1 MCMINSILILG
12 GHIQALGLARQC
24 KAKGL
29 YVVVLT
35 DDKCSVARWS
45 CAVDKTYFYRT
56 NDELMQKLHTL
67 ASKESL
73 LFPTSDDYID
83 FIVAYRNELE
93 DLYMIALPDNEIV
106 ALFADKRLTYQFA
119 EKHKIDHPASQYP
132 NSWANVGE
140 IADKITYPCV
150 VKPAVMYSFH
160 KQFGKKAFLCKDK
173 EDLLARC
180 RTIEQG
186 DFPIDKLVIQE
197 FLDGG
202 AKNLYSF
209 GTFAVNGES
218 MVDIQVNR
226 LRQNPMTFGNSTTY
240 CVTCDVPEITE
251 AAKRILALTHY
262 TGMGEVEFMYDKGEY
277 KFLEINT
284 RAWKWHTISNQRG
297 FSFIGAWIDTLNG
310 KPSDAIDRNTNV
322 AWMEHLTDS
331 AVSLKEIIHRR
342 IGVGEWLRTRWH
354 EHERAVWSWRD
365 PLPAIMYLMLSP
377 ILYIKRY

>member
-1 MCMINSILILG
+1 MINSILILG

-24 KAKGL
+24 KVKGL
-29 YVVVLT
+29 HVAVLT

-45 CAVDKTYFYRT
+45 CAVDKAYFYHT
-56 NDELMQKLHTL
+56 SDELMQILQQL
-67 ASKESL
+67 ASKECL

-83 FIVAYRNELE
+83 FIVAYREKLE
-93 DLYMIALPDNEIV
+93 KMYTIALPDNETV

-119 EKHKIDHPASQYP
+119 EKHKIVHPASQYP
-132 NSWANVGE
+132 NSLADVE
-140 IADKITYPCV
+140 TIADKISYPCV

-173 EDLLARC
+173 ENLLVRC

-209 GTFAVNGES
+209 GTFAVDGES

-297 FSFIGAWIDTLNG
+297 FSFIGAWIDVLNG
-310 KPSDAIDRNTNV
+310 KLINPINRKKNV
-322 AWMEHLTDS
+322 AWMEHLTDTV
-331 AVSLKEIIHRR
+331 VSLKEILHGRMR
-342 IGVGEWLRTRWH
+342 VGEWLCTRWH
-354 EHERAVWSWRD
+354 RHERAVWSWRD
-365 PLPAIMYLMLSP
+365 PLPAIMYVMLSP

>member
-1 MCMINSILILG
+1 MKNSILILG

-29 YVVVLT
+29 QVAVLT

-45 CAVDKTYFYRT
+45 WAVDKAYFYRT
-56 NDELMQKLHTL
+56 NDELVQILQQL
-67 ASKESL
+67 ASKECL

-83 FIVAYRNELE
+83 FIVAYREKLE
-93 DLYMIALPDNEIV
+93 EMYTIALPDNETV

-119 EKHKIDHPASQYP
+119 EKNKIAHPASQYP
-132 NSWANVGE
+132 NSLADVE
-140 IADKITYPCV
+140 AIADKISYPCV
-150 VKPAVMYSFH
+150 IKPAVMYSFH

-240 CVTCDVPEITE
+240 CVTCDVSEITE

-297 FSFIGAWIDTLNG
+297 FSFIGAWIDALNG
-310 KPSDAIDRNTNV
+310 KLIDPIDRKTNV
-322 AWMEHLTDS
+322 AWMEHLTDT
-331 AVSLKEIIHRR
+331 AVSLKEILHGRMR
-342 IGVGEWLRTRWH
+342 VGEWLRTRWH
-354 EHERAVWSWRD
+354 RHERAVWSWRD
-365 PLPAIMYLMLSP
+365 PLPAIMYVILSP

>member
-1 MCMINSILILG
+1 MINSILILG

-29 YVVVLT
+29 HVAVLT

-45 CAVDKTYFYRT
+45 WAVDKAYFYHT
-56 NDELMQKLHTL
+56 NDELVQILQQL
-67 ASKESL
+67 ASKECL
-73 LFPTSDDYID
+73 LFPTSDDYIN
-83 FIVAYRNELE
+83 FIVAYREKLE
-93 DLYMIALPDNEIV
+93 KMYTIALPDNEIV

-119 EKHKIDHPASQYP
+119 EKHKIVHPASQYP
-132 NSWANVGE
+132 NSLADVKT
-140 IADKITYPCV
+140 IADTISYPCV

-173 EDLLARC
+173 ENLLVRC

-209 GTFAVNGES
+209 GTFAVDGES

-262 TGMGEVEFMYDKGEY
+262 TGMGEVEFMYDKGEC

-297 FSFIGAWIDTLNG
+297 FSFIGAWIDVLNG
-310 KPSDAIDRNTNV
+310 KLINPINRKKNV
-322 AWMEHLTDS
+322 AWMEHLTDT
-331 AVSLKEIIHRR
+331 AVSLKEILHGRMR
-342 IGVGEWLRTRWH
+342 VGEWLRTRWH
-354 EHERAVWSWRD
+354 RHERAVWSWRD
-365 PLPAIMYLMLSP
+365 PLPAIMYVMLSP

>member
-1 MCMINSILILG
+1 MITSILILG

-29 YVVVLT
+29 QVTVLT
-35 DDKCSVARWS
+35 DDRCSVARWS
-45 CAVDKTYFYRT
+45 YAVDKTYFYRT

-83 FIVAYRNELE
+83 FIVAHRNELE

-132 NSWANVGE
+132 TSLADVE
-140 IADKITYPCV
+140 TIAEKIIYPCV

-160 KQFGKKAFLCKDK
+160 KQFGKKAFLCANK
-173 EDLLARC
+173 EELLLRC
-180 RTIEQG
+180 KLIEEGQ
-186 DFPIDKLVIQE
+186 FPMDKLVIQE
-197 FLDGG
+197 FLNGG

-209 GTFAVNGES
+209 GTFAINGES
-218 MVDIQVNR
+218 VVDIQVNR

-240 CVTCDVPEITE
+240 CVTCDIPEIAA
-251 AAKRILALTHY
+251 AAKKILALTHY
-262 TGMGEVEFMYDKGEY
+262 TGMGEVEFMYDNGEY

-297 FSFIGAWIDTLNG
+297 FSFIGAWIDYLNG
-310 KPSDAIDRNTNV
+310 QSITTIDQTSGA
-322 AWMEHLTDS
+322 AWMEHLTDT
-331 AVSLKEIIHRR
+331 AVSLKEIMHGRM
-342 IGVGEWLRTRWH
+342 GVGEWLCTRWH
-354 EHERAVWSWRD
+354 KHERAVWSWRD